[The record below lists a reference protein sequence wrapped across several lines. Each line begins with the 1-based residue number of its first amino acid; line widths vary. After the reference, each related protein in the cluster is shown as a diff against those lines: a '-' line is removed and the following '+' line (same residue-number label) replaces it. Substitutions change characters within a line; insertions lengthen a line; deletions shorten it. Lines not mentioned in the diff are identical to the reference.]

1 MESQDTK
8 QLPAGVPKFKFS
20 VSHTTRQPRPGEKDG
35 VHYHFV
41 THKSIQDKIEAGYF
55 VEYAEVHGNLYGT
68 SIQSIVDSSSSSS
81 NSSSNLLIDQQCL
94 LDIDV
99 SGVKSIK
106 KYQSNQKGAFGSS
119 SSSNSSRDD
128 IGNATTIPIQLD
140 AKFLFIAPPSVD
152 VLRERLV
159 GRGTETPETL
169 DIRFQAAKAELEY
182 GLFKGNFDK
191 IVVNDDLDKACF
203 DFEQAVED
211 CYGN

>member
-41 THKSIQDKIEAGYF
+41 THRSMQDKIEAGYF

-68 SIQSIVDSSSSSS
+68 SIQSIVDSS
-81 NSSSNLLIDQQCL
+81 NSSSLLIDQQCL

-119 SSSNSSRDD
+119 SNSSSD
-128 IGNATTIPIQLD
+128 IGNAATTIPIQLD

-182 GLFKGNFDK
+182 GLFQGNFDN

-203 DFEQAVED
+203 DFEQAVEEL
-211 CYGN
+211 YSITV

>member
-41 THKSIQDKIEAGYF
+41 THKSMQDKIEAGYF

-68 SIQSIVDSSSSSS
+68 SIQSIVDSSSSS
-81 NSSSNLLIDQQCL
+81 NSSSLLIDQQCL

-106 KYQSNQKGAFGSS
+106 KYQSNQKGTFGSS
-119 SSSNSSRDD
+119 SNSSSRDD

-182 GLFKGNFDK
+182 GLFKNFDK
-191 IVVNDDLDKACF
+191 VVVNDDLDKACF
-203 DFEQAVED
+203 DFEQAVEELF
-211 CYGN
+211 N